1 MNCEKDKI
9 ICGDLFVDNINSVL
23 ESSNVATDKKT
34 YVVAPARPPERND
47 DAKRWALPLSSRKA
61 GYLCDSWVMADAA
74 ANLYCS
80 MNMKLSADV
89 PA

>member
-9 ICGDLFVDNINSVL
+9 ICGDLFVDNSNSVL
-23 ESSNVATDKKT
+23 ESSNVATDKNT

-47 DAKRWALPLSSRKA
+47 DAKRWALPPSSCKA